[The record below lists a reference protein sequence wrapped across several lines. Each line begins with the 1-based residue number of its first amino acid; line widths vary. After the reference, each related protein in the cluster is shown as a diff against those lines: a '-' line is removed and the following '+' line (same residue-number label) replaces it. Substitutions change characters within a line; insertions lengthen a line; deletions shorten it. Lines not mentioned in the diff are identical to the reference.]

1 MKHQQEWAEW
11 KQKRFHTLKKWLRY
25 LPTRASLKRHFLFQ
39 KFGRFFLD
47 KYPELWSFAYGPMK
61 SAYYAGWILTF
72 MPVMGIQIP
81 LAILLAVC
89 FKANVMILIALQM
102 ISNPFTIGFLWP
114 MEYHVGKLFLYL
126 LPTQDQ
132 VLTQTTIAQTIAHT
146 GRGASFVKATVAIC
160 LGGLILGLICAK
172 ISCIIHKRIL
182 KRTSLTYEQFVM
194 LKEQKLATSKDAQN
208 KE

>member
-11 KQKRFHTLKKWLRY
+11 KQKRFHMLKKWLRY
-25 LPTRASLKRHFLFQ
+25 LPTRASLKRHFLF
-39 KFGRFFLD
+39 KRFGQIFLD

-89 FKANVMILIALQM
+89 FKANVMVLIALQM
-102 ISNPFTIGFLWP
+102 ISNPFTIGFLWTL
-114 MEYHVGKLFLYL
+114 EYHVGKLFLYL

-132 VLTQTTIAQTIAHT
+132 LLTQTTIAQTIAHT

-160 LGGLILGLICAK
+160 LGALVLGLICAK
-172 ISCIIHKRIL
+172 ISCIIHRRIL
-182 KRTSLTYEQFVM
+182 KRNSLTYEQFVM
-194 LKEQKLATSKDAQN
+194 LKERDLATSKNIEDKN
-208 KE
+208 